1 MNKTVMCPGCGLIL
15 PSTEEQFDERYHA
28 SSACRELYDQLS
40 AYTLSLPDASFP
52 HQFAVDTYAAQHAGT
67 NLKPITLTFALVG
80 LYLAC
85 EHNYTGRQVQRA
97 HMLLAKT
104 PKQWPP
110 FRLPDAKAT
119 LSVRDVLNA
128 PEQQRIDMLQQW
140 EQSVWRTWEAE
151 QAKVANLVQER
162 LNISIK

>member
-1 MNKTVMCPGCGLIL
+1 MVMCPGCGLIL
-15 PSTEEQFDERYHA
+15 PSTEEQLDERDHA
-28 SSACRELYDQLS
+28 SSACRQVYDQLS
-40 AYTLSLPDASFP
+40 AYTLSLQDVDFP

-104 PKQWPP
+104 PKQWPS
-110 FRLPDAKAT
+110 FRLPDTKAT
-119 LSVRDVLNA
+119 LSVLDVLNA
-128 PEQQRIDMLQQW
+128 PERETKNRHAPTMGDLQGCCK
-140 EQSVWRTWEAE
+140 VGNNM
-151 QAKVANLVQER
+151 AKGGIKQNLSSFR
-162 LNISIK
+162 NG